1 MAAAVRPSF
10 SDSALTLDLPL
21 SVKHLL
27 VNLLLLMMMMM
38 LLVMLMLL
46 LLLLLIPPR
55 QLPAVLLCVALS
67 TFMWQ
72 VVSRLILCAN
82 IWL

>member
-46 LLLLLIPPR
+46 LLLLIPPR